1 MSTNRDEEGVRENAA
16 EQLSNAES
24 NSASTSGAGGETGGD
39 ESLDLEGLDLTVE
52 TVDERISPS
61 ETNVFDK

>member
-1 MSTNRDEEGVRENAA
+1 MSTKRDEESVRENAA
-16 EQLSNAES
+16 EEQSSAES
-24 NSASTSGAGGETGGD
+24 NTGSDGTYGGD
-39 ESLDLEGLDLTVE
+39 DSLDLEGLDLTVE